1 MLTDINNVPIDE
13 ALKRDGYVI
22 VDNLIPEEMFGR
34 LKEACDRV
42 VDRARKGDWK
52 YRRLVGT
59 QFPPWTEGTDVWG
72 VQHLIHPELHEPVFL
87 EWYGSEALMSAVC
100 QLLHAKPE
108 DLQLELFNLLIN
120 PQDSDFDLTW
130 HRDAVP
136 AETPADQEEEKLKI
150 PHYGTQWN
158 TALYDDACLFVV
170 PNSHRRVRTPE
181 ERDITIND
189 PKSHKMPGQLQ
200 VNLKPGQTVFY
211 DNNILHRAAYFC
223 ANKRATLHASMG
235 TIEGGHHRAATIFQ
249 HGLDWMN
256 SKEFQDNLP
265 ASLKKPYAN
274 VQAMAQRAGLD
285 KFETK
290 PIHEHQ

>member
-1 MLTDINNVPIDE
+1 MLTDINNVPIQE

-22 VDNLIPEEMFGR
+22 VDGLIDPELMIR

-42 VDRARKGDWK
+42 VAKARAGDWK

-72 VQHLIHPELHEPVFL
+72 VQHLIHPELNEPVFL
-87 EWYGSEALMSAVC
+87 EWYGSTKLLQSVC
-100 QLLHAKPE
+100 ELLGAKKE

-136 AETPADQEEEKLKI
+136 AETSAEEEIEKLKV

-158 TALYDDACLFVV
+158 TALYEDACLYVV

-189 PKSHKMPGQLQ
+189 PKSHNMPGQLQ
-200 VNLKPGQTVFY
+200 VRLLPGQTVFY
-211 DNNILHRAAYFC
+211 DNNILHRAAYIA

-235 TIEGGHHRAATIFQ
+235 TIEGGHHRASTIFQ

-256 SKEFQDNLP
+256 QPSFQQSLP
-265 ASLKKPYAN
+265 ASLEKPYAN
-274 VQAMAQRAGLD
+274 VKAMAAKTGLG
-285 KFETK
+285 KMETK
-290 PIHEHQ
+290 PIH

>member
-13 ALKRDGYVI
+13 AIKRDGFVI
-22 VDNLIPEEMFGR
+22 VDNLIPPEMFEK

-42 VDRARKGDWK
+42 VDKARKGEWK

-72 VQHLIHPELHEPVFL
+72 VQHLIHPELQEPIFL
-87 EWYGSEALMSAVC
+87 EWYGSSKLLQAVR
-100 QLLHAKPE
+100 QLIGAKPE
-108 DLQLELFNLLIN
+108 ELQLELFNLLIN

-136 AETPADQEEEKLKI
+136 AETSEEEEKQKLTI

-158 TALYDDACLFVV
+158 TALYEDACLYVV

-200 VNLKPGQTVFY
+200 VRLKPGQTVFY
-211 DNNILHRAAYFC
+211 DNNILHRAAYVC
-223 ANKRATLHASMG
+223 TNKRATLHASMG
-235 TIEGGHHRAATIFQ
+235 TIEGGHHRASTIFQ
-249 HGLDWMN
+249 HGLDWMATE
-256 SKEFQDNLP
+256 EFRATLP
-265 ASLKKPYAN
+265 ESLKTPYAN
-274 VQAMAQRAGLD
+274 VRAMAERAGLE
-285 KFETK
+285 KMEMR
-290 PIHEHQ
+290 PIHDK